1 MGTPGR
7 VKHLI
12 ELGLLQTNTIRLLIL
27 DEADKLLDV
36 DLKEQIDLIFS
47 SLSESKQFIA
57 VSATFPTE
65 LAQLIK
71 KYMRSPRFVRLDEN
85 NSSLI
90 GITQYYRKLI
100 SPNCEQLKLELLFE
114 ILSKVSFSQ
123 CLIFRN
129 SYKR

>member
-1 MGTPGR
+1 VGTPGR

-90 GITQYYRKLI
+90 GITQYYRKLL

>member
-90 GITQYYRKLI
+90 GITQYYRKLL